1 MDGTGGSQEE
11 EVTSHHDHD
20 NRGSDARDPARVQHG
35 ADPGLDADVGAGGRG
50 EVDRVHPRGMD
61 SSGDAP
67 SLSGVT
73 VGDLPPDQFA
83 EYIQQ
88 IEVHQG
94 PLPSPRALG
103 EYAAIDPEVMRAIV
117 RMAER
122 EQDAQ
127 IEARLTPVRAEAWAL
142 KCATVGVS
150 FMPWLAIVAAVVF
163 AVAGFDAAA
172 IVTGVL
178 GAFGGGAQIIQ
189 ATRRPRAVQR
199 PAAPTQAAPSR
210 DKTGPTPKQP
220 KKKRQK

>member
-11 EVTSHHDHD
+11 EVASHHDHD

-35 ADPGLDADVGAGGRG
+35 ADPGLDADVGTGGRG

-61 SSGDAP
+61 SSGDP
-67 SLSGVT
+67 PHLSGVT

-150 FMPWLAIVAAVVF
+150 FMPWLAIVAAVAF

-189 ATRRPRAVQR
+189 ATRRPRVVQR

-220 KKKRQK
+220 KKKRRT